1 MDHLNQG
8 QLNSGG
14 MALRFG
20 HVNIKQRLKREQ
32 KSWDK
37 ASGDDEP
44 CSAGGIDLGRQ

>member
-32 KSWDK
+32 KNK